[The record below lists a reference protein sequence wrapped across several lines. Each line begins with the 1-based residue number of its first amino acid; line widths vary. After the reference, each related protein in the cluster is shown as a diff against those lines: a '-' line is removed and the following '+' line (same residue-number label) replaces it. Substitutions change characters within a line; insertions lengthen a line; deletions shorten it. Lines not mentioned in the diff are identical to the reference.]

1 MSYPIFSACS
11 FTPTGT
17 GIVTCGD
24 PELALCAVFE
34 DEPADMPAS
43 MHFGSCML
51 ADHCLGAAKFGGLRC
66 LDDAGVDHGGT

>member
-1 MSYPIFSACS
+1 M
-11 FTPTGT
+11 
-17 GIVTCGD
+17 
-24 PELALCAVFE
+24 FE